1 MLFKKSKTVDSILSS
16 FNTVAADLDTFITTT
31 CSEMADHQEV
41 INVHKDAIEAKVT
54 DVKRANAVLTQINK
68 LIQG

>member
-1 MLFKKSKTVDSILSS
+1 M
-16 FNTVAADLDTFITTT
+16 AADLDTFITEK
-31 CSEMADHQEV
+31 CQEMSHHHEV
-41 INVHKDAIEAKVT
+41 INEHKDAIEAKVT

>member
-16 FNTVAADLDTFITTT
+16 FNAVAADLDTFITEK
-31 CSEMADHQEV
+31 CQEMTHHHEV
-41 INVHKDAIEAKVT
+41 INEHKDAIEAKVT